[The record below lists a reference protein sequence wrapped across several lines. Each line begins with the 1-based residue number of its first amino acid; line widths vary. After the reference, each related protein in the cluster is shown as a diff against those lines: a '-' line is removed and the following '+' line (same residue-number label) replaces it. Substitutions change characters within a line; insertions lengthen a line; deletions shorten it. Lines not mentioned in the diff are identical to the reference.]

1 MRAEYH
7 RASLLYYSLYYN
19 RIACRRLHPL
29 SCCSPHPQEHVC
41 SISNKLQPAQSV
53 MLQLIP
59 PSISYYHSSHLSAT
73 IEFHCHLSY
82 YIVIII
88 LLIRIILVT
97 KPHLH
102 FHTQDENNTKPHFS
116 NRDSNTTKE
125 KKNDSEG
132 TKKQGHM

>member
-29 SCCSPHPQEHVC
+29 SCCSLHPQAHVC
-41 SISNKLQPAQSV
+41 SISNKLQPAQLV
-53 MLQLIP
+53 ILLLIP
-59 PSISYYHSSHLSAT
+59 PSISYYRSSHLSAT
-73 IEFHCHLSY
+73 IELHYHLSY

-97 KPHLH
+97 VSPALH
-102 FHTQDENNTKPHFS
+102 SHHSYLGRHIMIGKSLGRMLANL
-116 NRDSNTTKE
+116 
-125 KKNDSEG
+125 
-132 TKKQGHM
+132 GHIFQ